1 VLRFEELLNGD
12 LVWSGKYGASMI
24 CDGIQSI
31 IMTFK
36 QISDESDDL
45 KFIIAEQNLT
55 DIKMFLVDFKCE
67 TRAIDNPYTSDVLE
81 QCILETDSINFFC
94 DSSKLKCKLC
104 PKKFVKKKMRNH
116 IGLHILH
123 GDCGQHPHRCGYC
136 GEVGCTIGLEIT
148 SGYGNKTVYGPKSD
162 CSYYTDISKR
172 AENKFVKSYP
182 CSNRPVICEQ
192 CQDCYWSYN
201 LTEHYKIKHAGI
213 MCPNQIPEEE
223 RKHMLSKKS

>member
-1 VLRFEELLNGD
+1 
-12 LVWSGKYGASMI
+12 
-24 CDGIQSI
+24 
-31 IMTFK
+31 
-36 QISDESDDL
+36 
-45 KFIIAEQNLT
+45 
-55 DIKMFLVDFKCE
+55 
-67 TRAIDNPYTSDVLE
+67 
-81 QCILETDSINFFC
+81 
-94 DSSKLKCKLC
+94 
-104 PKKFVKKKMRNH
+104 MRNH
-116 IGLHILH
+116 IGFHILH

-148 SGYGNKTVYGPKSD
+148 SGCGNETVYGPKSD

-182 CSNRPVICEQ
+182 CSNRPVICVQ

-223 RKHMLSKKS
+223 RKHMLSKKL